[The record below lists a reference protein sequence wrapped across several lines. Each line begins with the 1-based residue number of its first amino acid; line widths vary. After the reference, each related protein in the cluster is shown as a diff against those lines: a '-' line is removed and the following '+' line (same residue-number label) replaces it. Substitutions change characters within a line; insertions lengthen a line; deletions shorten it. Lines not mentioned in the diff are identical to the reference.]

1 MECHGICQPHC
12 RQALLRSSSWAT
24 HASCKL
30 FFLFYFDSFVL
41 LDFYFFYFVGFFFRE
56 KERKKNMNFSGYQD
70 GGNLEGVWE
79 RKEYD
84 QSILYEN

>member
-1 MECHGICQPHC
+1 
-12 RQALLRSSSWAT
+12 
-24 HASCKL
+24 
-30 FFLFYFDSFVL
+30 
-41 LDFYFFYFVGFFFRE
+41 
-56 KERKKNMNFSGYQD
+56 MNFSGYQD